1 MEPNFKTDRAAS
13 WGLCPFRSQTC
24 GPCVWRAAV
33 FRSGG
38 AGRAAGP
45 AGEAA
50 VGLCF
55 VPPRGVTALASV
67 TRPSPADG
75 SNAGPAR
82 RCSDSHG
89 FIDVTRGLPISSP
102 AGARGREF
110 LQGQGGWA
118 RRPRRAVRPP
128 LTDAG
133 GRFTRGRGLASGPGS
148 AQSGPVS
155 ARGGCFQPCG
165 QGQRG
170 RRGAR

>member
-33 FRSGG
+33 FRGGG

-45 AGEAA
+45 AVEAA

-75 SNAGPAR
+75 SDAGPAR

-89 FIDVTRGLPISSP
+89 FIDVTRGLPIGSP

-128 LTDAG
+128 LTLAAASPGAG
-133 GRFTRGRGLASGPGS
+133 ASPRGLAQRR
-148 AQSGPVS
+148 AGPVS
-155 ARGGCFQPCG
+155 ACGGRFQPCG